1 MKTILHHQ
9 NVSHL
14 AKDIFVIDGIVSEY
28 GKDSKQLSAIEVLRN
43 NKYRVK
49 KIFIPY
55 DLLSNASPSIEIH
68 LGWKDIVIKTAS
80 LTKDEKG
87 RLISYEYYN
96 ASYENPKAVIESYV
110 HDVEAAGLEIN
121 KADIDVLKWILET
134 FPLEKKIMIGVLCVC
149 IGLPIIVGLFK

>member
-28 GKDSKQLSAIEVLRN
+28 GKDPRQLEAIEVLRN
-43 NKYRVK
+43 NTYRIK
-49 KIFIPY
+49 KIFIPA
-55 DLLSNASPSIEIH
+55 DLLSEASQSIEIH
-68 LGWKDIVIKTAS
+68 LGWRDVVIKTAS
-80 LTKDEKG
+80 KTKDEHG

-96 ASYENPKAVIESYV
+96 ALGDDPMAVIESYT

-121 KADIDVLKWILET
+121 KADIDVLKWVLET
-134 FPLEKKIMIGVLCVC
+134 FPWEKKIIIGALCVC
-149 IGLPIIVGLFK
+149 IGLPLIVGLFK